1 MEQVLPLAGSSALKK
16 GLSLPMRC
24 MASAAIGVVAWG
36 SPQFLFAMGV
46 LPFLPALIL
55 RVPRRREAFCV
66 AAAYYGSATRAV
78 PGIMAGFFPNLSWAV
93 CLAIWAAHVVLLSVP
108 WALSR
113 IPHGAS
119 TGQALARAAWAL
131 VLLTVPPLGL
141 LNWGTPLLAAGLLY
155 PGWQAAGVLLTAWLC
170 CGLVA
175 VHRSTRSVQAGI
187 VGAVVAALVANLTYR
202 TPAPLPGWEGVSLD
216 WGRSPGAW
224 SSAMGARHLALVE
237 LALQRVRAGATVLV
251 MPESIA
257 GSSHRSEAALWRRV
271 AQQAEASGAIVL
283 VGQEHWGA
291 PGTGFRNALVAY
303 GEGLHGEVLV
313 SSQVPMPLGDWKF
326 GLEDGAQTDIMGSDL
341 AVVQGVPVAFS
352 MCYED
357 FLLWPHRGL
366 LSGRARIM
374 VSAAN
379 QWPSSGTSAEA
390 AQDTSRNALARLAGV
405 PLLLAKNR

>member
-1 MEQVLPLAGSSALKK
+1 MPLAGSSALHR

-36 SPQFLFAMGV
+36 SPQFLIALGV
-46 LPFLPALIL
+46 LPLLPALIL
-55 RVPRRREAFCV
+55 RVLRRRDAFCI

-78 PGIMAGFFPNLSWAV
+78 PGIIAGFFPQLSWAV

-119 TGQALARAAWAL
+119 PGQALARAAWAL
-131 VLLTVPPLGL
+131 LLLTVPPLGL
-141 LNWGTPLLAAGLLY
+141 LNWGTPLMAAGLLY
-155 PGWQAAGVLLTAWLC
+155 PGWQAAGLMLTAVLC
-170 CGLVA
+170 CLLVA
-175 VHRSTRSVQAGI
+175 VHRSAHVVQAGI
-187 VGAVVAALVANLTYR
+187 AAAVVAALVANLTYR
-202 TPAPLPGWEGVSLD
+202 TPAPVPGWEGVSLN
-216 WGRSPGAW
+216 WGRSPDAW
-224 SSAMGARHLALVE
+224 SEAMGARHAALVD
-237 LALQRVRAGATVLV
+237 LALQRLRAGATVVV

-257 GSSHRSEAALWRRV
+257 GSSHRPEAALWRRV
-271 AQQAEASGAIVL
+271 AEQAEASGAIVL
-283 VGQEHWGA
+283 VGQEHWGV

-303 GEGLHGEVLV
+303 GGGLHGEVWV

-326 GLEDGAQTDIMGSDL
+326 GLEDGAQTDLMGSDL
-341 AVVQGVPVAFS
+341 AFVHGVPVAFS